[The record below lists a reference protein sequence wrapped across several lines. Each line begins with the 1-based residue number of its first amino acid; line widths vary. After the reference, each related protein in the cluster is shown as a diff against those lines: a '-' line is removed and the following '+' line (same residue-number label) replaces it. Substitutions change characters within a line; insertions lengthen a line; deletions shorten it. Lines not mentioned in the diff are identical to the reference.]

1 MNIRILI
8 LSLTLCII
16 GLAQAQTKAVLK
28 SREYF
33 TAAKYVDAQKMSA
46 KGLEDDKTE
55 AELWYI
61 KAISEYEMYQID
73 KYRKG
78 DVDYFKEAMKSAV
91 KAKAYDNDGSY
102 FEQYGVRFNALVVA
116 NNKEAISNYG
126 QGRYPRAL
134 QMYKTSF
141 DLTGDTIA
149 LGMAG
154 HCYWLLKQ
162 NLDAVKTMRK
172 VANMNYLANAEGK
185 HKKTYVREAFEVLTD
200 YYLNERKLTDSALIY
215 CEMGLSVF
223 PLNQKLL
230 GWERSMIDVD
240 LATTRANTGYSQMYN
255 QLLTK
260 ALFFFPS
267 DTFYLHEQNNYYL
280 NRMGYLAQNNDWTEA
295 ESVFIDFYN
304 RKVDLLD
311 RKSKNSTDPFL
322 MKDSFAFI
330 NQCLE
335 YYLSNNAKGGT
346 VFFFYK
352 WYPIQFKSAQIDEK
366 KLEVL
371 LNNPPTAISHRLI
384 AMLMDH
390 GANKYPKNANLKKY
404 RLNTFNAWTKQKIAY
419 YDWARI
425 LSLSDSVIKDF
436 PKNTTLK
443 PMQQGLLARASDSL
457 MKEGLLEAA
466 WGCYYRLQKENPKF
480 LGLPALQVRLA
491 KTDFDVR
498 YKGSKIGYATIKGK
512 KVAQTGWNGNSKT
525 CTSGTLPDSTLRKIT
540 DRINYFRQN
549 SGVTKGIQFDQDKH
563 IACMHAATMYAPVG
577 VFSREPKP
585 ETHKCFT
592 TAAAD
597 AAIYGTAVLEAN
609 PAQSTTVLMSD
620 TKSEELYNRRLLTH
634 PGMLN
639 YGFGCAEN
647 NSVFWLADKNIMA
660 IDTQYYRDHFV
671 CWPAAG
677 ASPSMLTFERWS
689 FSILQPLEDA
699 VVTIASK
706 KHGAIESNI
715 TVQLGSGL
723 GLPTLAITPLG
734 MTQWSAGDEIKIT
747 VVLKNKKTYSY
758 TTTLF

>member
-1 MNIRILI
+1 MNIRHFI
-8 LSLTLCII
+8 LSLSVIFI
-16 GLAQAQTKAVLK
+16 GYAQAQTKSVLK

-33 TAAKYVDAQKMSA
+33 NAAKYVEAQKMSS
-46 KGLEDDKTE
+46 KGLEEDKTQ

-61 KAISEYEMYQID
+61 KAISEYEMYQLE

-91 KAKAYDNDGSY
+91 KAKAYDDDGRY
-102 FEQYGVRFNALVVA
+102 YKQYGERFSALVVA

-134 QMYKTSF
+134 QMYKNSYE
-141 DLTGDTIA
+141 LTGDTIA

-162 NLDAVKTMRK
+162 NLDAVKTMTK

-200 YYLNERKLTDSALIY
+200 YYLNERKLKDSALIY

-230 GWERSMIDVD
+230 QWERSMINED
-240 LATTRANTGYSQMYN
+240 LANTRSNTGYSQMYN

-280 NRMGYLAQNNDWTEA
+280 NRMGYLAQNDDWAET

-322 MKDSFAFI
+322 IKDSFAFI

-335 YYLSNNAKGGT
+335 YYLGNNAKGGT

-352 WYPIQFKSAQIDEK
+352 WYPIQFKTTPIDEK

-371 LNNPPTAISHRLI
+371 LNNPPAAVSHRLI
-384 AMLMDH
+384 SMLMDH
-390 GANKYPKNANLKKY
+390 GANRYPKNINLKKS
-404 RLNTFNAWTKQKIAY
+404 RLNTFNTWTKQKIAY

-425 LSLSDSVIKDF
+425 ISLSDSVIKDF

-443 PMQQGLLARASDSL
+443 PFQQTLLLRAADSLTKQGL
-457 MKEGLLEAA
+457 MEPA
-466 WGCYYRLQKENPKF
+466 WGCFYRLQKENPKF
-480 LGLPALQVRLA
+480 VGLGALQVRLA
-491 KTDFDVR
+491 KADFDVR
-498 YKGSKIGYATIKGK
+498 YKGSKIGYATVKGK
-512 KVAQTGWNGNSKT
+512 KLAQTGWTGNSKT
-525 CTSGTLPDSTLRKIT
+525 CTVGTLPDSTLQKIT
-540 DRINYFRQN
+540 QRINYFRQN
-549 SGVTKGIQFDQDKH
+549 SGVTQGIQFDQDKH
-563 IACMHAATMYAPVG
+563 IASMQAATMYAPIG

-585 ETHKCFT
+585 ETHKCYT
-592 TAAAD
+592 VAAAD
-597 AAIYGTAVLEAN
+597 AAMYGTVVLESN

-634 PGMLN
+634 PGMIN

-647 NSVFWLADKNIMA
+647 NTVFWLADKNIMPV
-660 IDTQYYRDHFV
+660 DTQYYREHFV
-671 CWPAAG
+671 AWPAAG
-677 ASPSMLTFERWS
+677 ATPAMLVFERWS
-689 FSILQPLEDA
+689 FSILQPLEEA
-699 VVTIASK
+699 TVSIVSK
-706 KHGAIESNI
+706 KHGNIESNVS
-715 TVQLGSGL
+715 VQPGNGL

-734 MTQWSAGDEIKIT
+734 MTPWSAGDEIKIT
-747 VVLKNKKTYSY
+747 ITLKNKKSY
-758 TTTLF
+758 TYTTVLF